1 MDMLHSAFFAG
12 LRKRYAGYDAERR
25 ETIKLSSDVLTDAK
39 QAIFAFHRGDLA
51 GGEQLLVH
59 AERLLGLLAKRF
71 KRTVGLSD
79 EGSYRAALEEYA
91 EARLFLDFLKGKRI
105 GAVDAPAIDEDA
117 YLGGVMDFTGEA
129 VRYAIKAATNGD
141 MKEVRR
147 AHVTVEEV
155 AQELIKMNITGH
167 LRNKFDQ
174 LKINLRKLEE
184 IQYDLSLR

>member
-1 MDMLHSAFFAG
+1 MIHSAFFAA

-25 ETIKLSSDVLTDAK
+25 ETIKLSADVLADAK
-39 QAIFAFHRGDLA
+39 QAIFAFHRGDLSA
-51 GGEQLLVH
+51 GEKLLAD
-59 AERLLGLLAKRF
+59 AERLLALLAKRF

-91 EARLFLDFLKGKRI
+91 EARLFLDFLTGRRI

-129 VRYAIKAATNGD
+129 VRYAVKAATAGNVG
-141 MKEVRR
+141 EVRR
-147 AHVTVEEV
+147 AHAAVEAV

-167 LRNKFDQ
+167 LRTKFDQ

>member
-1 MDMLHSAFFAG
+1 MLNTAFFAG

-25 ETIKLSSDVLTDAK
+25 ETIKLSSDVLADAK
-39 QAIFAFHRGDLA
+39 QAIFAFHRDDVA
-51 GGEQLLVH
+51 GGAQLLAH
-59 AERLLGLLAKRF
+59 AERLLAMLAKRF

-91 EARLFLDFLKGKRI
+91 EARIFQDFLMRKKI

-129 VRYAIKAATNGD
+129 VRYAVKAATNGEE
-141 MKEVRR
+141 KEVRR
-147 AHVTVEEV
+147 AHAAVEAV
-155 AQELIKMNITGH
+155 MQELIQMNITGH

-174 LKINLRKLEE
+174 LKMNLRKLEE
-184 IQYDLSLR
+184 MLYDLSLR

>member
-1 MDMLHSAFFAG
+1 MLHSAFFAG

-39 QAIFAFHRGDLA
+39 QAIFAFHRGDLV
-51 GGEQLLVH
+51 GGEKLLVD
-59 AERLLGLLAKRF
+59 AERLLGMLAKRF

-147 AHVTVEEV
+147 AHVAVEEV